1 MKIQPPYSWDLQEDI
16 LLKTGDTYT
25 ADYSYGF
32 ELVEIGQNI
41 YERVPNY
48 WKSSTGQLISNAE
61 FSKRFQSDSKGKA
74 SSSYKFD
81 ILDLTAPIV

>member
-25 ADYSYGF
+25 AEYSYGF

-48 WKSSTGQLISNAE
+48 WKSSTGQLISNEE
-61 FSKRFQSDSKGKA
+61 FSKRFKPQPKGKA
-74 SSSYKFD
+74 LSSYKFE
-81 ILDLTAPIV
+81 ILDLTTPIV